1 MGVMINY
8 DVGVTSVW
16 LMNAEG
22 VKALSHFA
30 ASEKQEINIAKI
42 RGFKVADYLLKLIG
56 WTIFITLSP
65 LLRGFRL
72 PLSMTGERQVPQ
84 LMRELPSMRL

>member
-1 MGVMINY
+1 MGVTTNY
-8 DVGVTSVW
+8 DVGVTSEW
-16 LMNAEG
+16 LMNDEG

-56 WTIFITLSP
+56 WTIFITL
-65 LLRGFRL
+65 
-72 PLSMTGERQVPQ
+72 
-84 LMRELPSMRL
+84 

>member
-1 MGVMINY
+1 MGVTTDYN
-8 DVGVTSVW
+8 VGVTNEW

-42 RGFKVADYLLKLIG
+42 RGFKVANYLLKLIG
-56 WTIFITLSP
+56 WTIFITL
-65 LLRGFRL
+65 
-72 PLSMTGERQVPQ
+72 
-84 LMRELPSMRL
+84 